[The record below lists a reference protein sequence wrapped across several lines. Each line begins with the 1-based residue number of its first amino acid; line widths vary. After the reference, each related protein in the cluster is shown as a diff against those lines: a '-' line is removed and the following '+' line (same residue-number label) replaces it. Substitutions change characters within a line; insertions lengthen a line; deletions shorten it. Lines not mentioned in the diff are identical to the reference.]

1 MQEIIS
7 HKQLIFASVLD
18 GRNMR
23 LLLAF
28 VLLIWV
34 IIGKIIFM
42 VSLYLSFQ
50 LTNHRALS
58 QQGSYGTPIH
68 MDET

>member
-42 VSLYLSFQ
+42 VPLYLSFQ
-50 LTNHRALS
+50 LTNHRAMS
-58 QQGSYGTPIH
+58 KQGSYGKPIH
-68 MDET
+68 MDGT

>member
-23 LLLAF
+23 LLLTF

-42 VSLYLSFQ
+42 VPLYLSFQ
-50 LTNHRALS
+50 LTNHRAMS
-58 QQGSYGTPIH
+58 QQGSYGKPIH
-68 MDET
+68 MDGT

>member
-42 VSLYLSFQ
+42 VPLYLSFQ
-50 LTNHRALS
+50 LTYHRAMS

-68 MDET
+68 MDGT